1 MLSNLSNTIDDE
13 SSFAFFPSIPISSP
27 TKLKLK
33 NKKIIKSSKR
43 TKKIITSTHENRS
56 ITSSAESNDFS
67 TSRNLRFGR
76 KTSHKNLGLT
86 LENEASSKKLKEII
100 NSMQILAVFIII
112 FKIYSIIVKRLTNI
126 SRNLTHRDFRGI
138 WNESMMVSTEL
149 AKYLKDLSL
158 KTKMIK
164 GNEVKKLALLTESF
178 YKSIKIYENMHKKK
192 KSLSNIIWKT
202 LKFVPNLIKILINF
216 DYIFPLEVFF
226 PTNYLTLFAFLFKLF
241 GILRKARR
249 LILSSI
255 KRWSLPKRRIVYL
268 MKLFIVFCKMISV
281 FMVVLQLK
289 DMIFWLVCV
298 QFGLYFG
305 VFMLSINNLLTI
317 FWRKKK
323 ENKKNIE
330 IIMEI
335 KQKTCE
341 KTDCE
346 NVKKEESVTIR
357 RRVMEKSSMKEE
369 ISI

>member
-1 MLSNLSNTIDDE
+1 MLYNLSNSIDDE
-13 SSFAFFPSIPISSP
+13 SSFAIFPNIPINSP
-27 TKLKLK
+27 TKLKFK
-33 NKKIIKSSKR
+33 HKKMIKSPKK

-56 ITSSAESNDFS
+56 ITSYAEQTDDLSSAR
-67 TSRNLRFGR
+67 TLRFGK
-76 KTSHKNLGLT
+76 KTSHKNLSFD
-86 LENEASSKKLKEII
+86 LEKETNAKKLKEVI

-126 SRNLTHRDFRGI
+126 SRNLAHRDFRGI
-138 WNESMMVSTEL
+138 WNESMMVFTEL

-192 KSLSNIIWKT
+192 KSISNIIWKT
-202 LKFVPNLIKILINF
+202 LKFLPNLIKILINF

-226 PTNYLTLFAFLFKLF
+226 PTNYITLFGFFFKLI

-249 LILSSI
+249 LIFSSI

-281 FMVVLQLK
+281 FLVVLQLK
-289 DMIFWLVCV
+289 EMIFWLVCI

-317 FWRKKK
+317 FWKKKK
-323 ENKKNIE
+323 ENKNNNE
-330 IIMEI
+330 IIVES
-335 KQKTCE
+335 KQKIY
-341 KTDCE
+341 E
-346 NVKKEESVTIR
+346 NVKKEENVTLR
-357 RRVMEKSSMKEE
+357 RRVMENRIMKEE